1 MSKYGKPGN
10 LTAKQAAAIHA
21 LMTARDAKAAA
32 ALCGVAYRTVCR
44 WLTQPE
50 FQAALREAQR
60 IALDTT
66 VRRLAEL
73 SGAAVDTLRDVM
85 RDEVT
90 PGVKV
95 RAADV
100 SLSQLMRLSEL
111 ADLEARI
118 TALEAAAQK
127 DGTP

>member
-1 MSKYGKPGN
+1 MTKTELSPRQRAGIN
-10 LTAKQAAAIHA
+10 A
-21 LMTARDAKAAA
+21 LMTCRTAKAAA
-32 ALCGVAYRTVCR
+32 AAVGVSERQLLK
-44 WLTQPE
+44 WLTLPE

-73 SGAAVDTLRDVM
+73 SGQAVDTLRDVM
-85 RDEVT
+85 RDEAT